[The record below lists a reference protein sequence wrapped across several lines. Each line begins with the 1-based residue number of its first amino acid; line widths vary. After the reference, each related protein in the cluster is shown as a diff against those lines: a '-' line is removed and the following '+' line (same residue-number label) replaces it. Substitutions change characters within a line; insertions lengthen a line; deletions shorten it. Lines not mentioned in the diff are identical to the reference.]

1 MDETHWTQSFGP
13 TSRVSICTAIVRQT
27 SCRSWYAW
35 LDHQYQLVR
44 RGARAPQHGRLRREQ
59 RRHGGHDPQHGDRS
73 GALWHPDQRGRPG
86 AIHTEEFEA
95 AGEEAKRRRAQT
107 VPLGRVATPKTSPRR
122 SRSWPQTTPATSPA
136 RSSMSTAASWRS
148 SARRRWMQACP
159 NRSNAACAPDL
170 IQPAHVGRFAATRV

>member
-1 MDETHWTQSFGP
+1 VVG
-13 TSRVSICTAIVRQT
+13 
-27 SCRSWYAW
+27 
-35 LDHQYQLVR
+35 
-44 RGARAPQHGRLRREQ
+44 
-59 RRHGGHDPQHGDRS
+59 
-73 GALWHPDQRGRPG
+73 PG

-107 VPLGRVATPKTSPRR
+107 VPLGRVGYPEDIAGR

-170 IQPAHVGRFAATRV
+170 IQPAHVGRFAAREFNFGAGNPDPGLPRTRVGRSCPASPVTTGQGARPLSGSAGSAGAAYGGAIVRQRMHGMRPTHRGHRTQLRQTCGSG